1 MKFEDQGI
9 IIEVRSHSEKSAI
22 VKVFSQQN
30 GIYLGYVKN
39 IISKKNKLIFQA
51 GNLISFQWHSRI
63 EDKLGSFTYCDLLKS
78 YMSRIIFDKVRFYSL
93 NTIMQIIND
102 NFHERD
108 PMPQLYSKFF
118 DYCELLTGANIV
130 DEKVFLNHI
139 IVEFEILNELGYG
152 IDLSSC
158 AVTSSDK
165 DLAYVS
171 PKSARAVSREVGE
184 PYKEKILKL
193 PKFLL
198 AYAQGS
204 MSHDLTKM
212 PDSINLSESNE
223 GVQLTGYF
231 LEKYGL
237 IAKDKFYFR
246 NNLLAK
252 IKRYSASGA

>member
-9 IIEVRSHSEKSAI
+9 IIEVKPHSEKSAI

-30 GIYLGYVKN
+30 GIYRGYVKN
-39 IISKKNKLIFQA
+39 ITSKKNKLIFQA
-51 GNLISFQWHSRI
+51 GNSISFQWHSRI
-63 EDKLGSFTYCDLLKS
+63 EDKLGSFNYCDILRS

-108 PMPQLYSKFF
+108 PMPQFYFKFHN
-118 DYCELLTGANIV
+118 YCELLTASNIV
-130 DEKVFLNHI
+130 DEKVFLNHVVI
-139 IVEFEILNELGYG
+139 EFEILSELGYG

-158 AVTSSDK
+158 AVTLSDK
-165 DLAYVS
+165 ELAYVS
-171 PKSARAVSREVGE
+171 PKSARAVSKKIGD

-193 PKFLL
+193 PQFLL
-198 AYAQGS
+198 AYTQGS
-204 MSHDLTKM
+204 ISQDVSQI
-212 PDSINLSESNE
+212 PNSINLSENKE
-223 GVQLTGYF
+223 GIELTGYF

-246 NNLLAK
+246 NNLIAK
-252 IKRYSASGA
+252 V